1 MYTLEISL
9 LKHYTPLTIVND
21 LGMWCMCYSLP
32 PDHTVGRTAQAA
44 PQETVVVDGDHCRSN
59 NVTHEGTLS
68 HKTAPLEEPAP
79 GPAHPP
85 VALNAQARAREQQ
98 RWIWVV

>member
-1 MYTLEISL
+1 
-9 LKHYTPLTIVND
+9 
-21 LGMWCMCYSLP
+21 MCYSLP

-44 PQETVVVDGDHCRSN
+44 PQETVVVGGDHCRSN
-59 NVTHEGTLS
+59 NVTHEGARS
-68 HKTAPLEEPAP
+68 HKTAPLEEPTP

-85 VALNAQARAREQQ
+85 VFLNAQARAREQQ